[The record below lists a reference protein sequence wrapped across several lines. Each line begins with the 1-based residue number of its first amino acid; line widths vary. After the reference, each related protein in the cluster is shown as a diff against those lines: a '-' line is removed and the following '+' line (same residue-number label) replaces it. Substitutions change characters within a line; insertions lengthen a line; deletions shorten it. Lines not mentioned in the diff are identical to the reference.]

1 MAHPQIAAFARLANG
16 SAKPTRSIAGQNTLI
31 TRTIHDMAYDPVR
44 DEIVV
49 PQFFAFAVL
58 TFRGDANGNVA
69 PVRKIFGP
77 STQIKNPDSM
87 ALDPVHGEIFV
98 PQDDNTILVFP
109 RDANGDVAPIRILK
123 TGNRNPNRMV
133 IDPVHNLLIVSG
145 GPELRIWDRT
155 ASGDTPPKAVI
166 RIPRGPYNP
175 ARSSPEEEGGGGGGT
190 QTALMAVNPATGM
203 VFVNVRVGGRF
214 RLEDYVGVWS
224 VFDKGE
230 VAPRWTIG
238 GPGNLL
244 KDVRGIAL
252 DPKTKHVMISDKT
265 HNAIFTFSVPEAF

>member
-31 TRTIHDMAYDPVR
+31 TRTIHDMAYDPVH

-49 PQFFAFAVL
+49 PQFFAFAIL

-77 STQIKNPDSM
+77 STQIRNPDSVS
-87 ALDPVHGEIFV
+87 LDPVHGEIYV
-98 PQDDNTILVFP
+98 PQDNNRLLVFS
-109 RDANGDVAPIRILK
+109 RDTNGDSAPIRILN
-123 TGNRNPNRMV
+123 TQDGDPNRVV

-145 GPELRIWDRT
+145 GPRLRIWDRT
-155 ASGDTPPKAVI
+155 ASGNTPPKAVI
-166 RIPRGPYNP
+166 TIPKGPYNP
-175 ARSSPEEEGGGGGGT
+175 SGGTGQGGGGGGGT
-190 QTALMAVNPATGM
+190 QTALMAVNPASGM

-214 RLEDYVGVWS
+214 RLEDYVAVWS

-238 GPGNLL
+238 GPDNLL

-252 DPKTKHVMISDKT
+252 DPKSKHVIISDKT
-265 HNAIFTFSVPEAF
+265 HNAIFTFNVPEAF

>member
-1 MAHPQIAAFARLANG
+1 VAHPQIAAFARLANG

-31 TRTIHDMAYDPVR
+31 TRTIHDMAYDHVR

-49 PQFFAFAVL
+49 PQFFAFAIL

-77 STQIKNPDSM
+77 KTQIKLPDAVS
-87 ALDPVHGEIFV
+87 LDPVHGEIFV
-98 PQDDNTILVFP
+98 PQDDNRILVFS
-109 RDANGDVAPIRILK
+109 REANGDVAPIRILN
-123 TGNRNPNRMV
+123 TGNRNPNRIA
-133 IDPVHNLLIVSG
+133 IDPVHNLVIVSG
-145 GPELRIWDRT
+145 GPTLRIWDRT
-155 ASGDTPPKAVI
+155 ASGDTPPRSVI
-166 RIPRGPYNP
+166 TIPKGIYNP
-175 ARSSPEEEGGGGGGT
+175 EAASGQQGGGGGST
-190 QTALMAVNPATGM
+190 QTALMAVNPDSGM

-224 VFDKGE
+224 VFDNGE

-238 GPGNLL
+238 GPDNLL

-252 DPKTKHVMISDKT
+252 DPKNKQVMISDKT
-265 HNAIFTFSVPEAF
+265 HNAVFTFHVPEAF

>member
-1 MAHPQIAAFARLANG
+1 MADG

-49 PQFFAFAVL
+49 PQFYAFAIL
-58 TFRGDANGNVA
+58 TFAGDANGNVA
-69 PVRKIFGP
+69 PLRKIFGP
-77 STQIKNPDSM
+77 STQIKLPSAV

-98 PQDDNTILVFP
+98 PQRNRILVFP
-109 RDANGDVAPIRILK
+109 RDANGDTAPIRILN
-123 TGNRNPNRMV
+123 TGDSPNRVV

-145 GPELRIWDRT
+145 GPRLRIWDRT
-155 ASGDTPPKAVI
+155 ASGDTPPKRVI
-166 RIPRGPYNP
+166 TIPAGPYNP
-175 ARSSPEEEGGGGGGT
+175 AQSSQGGRGT
-190 QTALMAVNPATGM
+190 FTALMAVNPDSGM
-203 VFVNVRVGGRF
+203 VFANVRVGGRF
-214 RLEDYVGVWS
+214 RLEDYVAVWS
-224 VFDKGE
+224 VFDEGE

-238 GPGNLL
+238 GPNALL

-252 DPKTKHVMISDKT
+252 DPKSKHVIISDKT

>member
-1 MAHPQIAAFARLANG
+1 VAHPQIAAFARLANG

-31 TRTIHDMAYDPVR
+31 TRTIHDMAYDYVR

-49 PQFFAFAVL
+49 PQFFAFAIL
-58 TFRGDANGNVA
+58 TYRGDANGNVA

-77 STQIKNPDSM
+77 STQIKNPDSVS
-87 ALDPVHGEIFV
+87 LDPVHGEIYV
-98 PQDDNTILVFP
+98 PQDNNRLLVFS
-109 RDANGDVAPIRILK
+109 RETNGDSAPIRILD
-123 TGNRNPNRMV
+123 TQDGDPNRVV

-145 GPELRIWDRT
+145 GPRLRIWDRT
-155 ASGDTPPKAVI
+155 ASGKTPPKAVI
-166 RIPRGPYNP
+166 TIPRGPYNP
-175 ARSSPEEEGGGGGGT
+175 GGGGQGGGGGGRGT
-190 QTALMAVNPATGM
+190 QTALMAVNPASGM

-214 RLEDYVGVWS
+214 REEDYVGVWS

-238 GPGNLL
+238 GPDNLL

-252 DPKTKHVMISDKT
+252 DPKSKQVIISDKT

>member
-1 MAHPQIAAFARLANG
+1 VAHPQIAAFARLANG

-31 TRTIHDMAYDPVR
+31 TRTIHDMAYDYVR

-49 PQFFAFAVL
+49 PQFFAFAIL
-58 TFRGDANGNVA
+58 TFKGDANGNVA

-77 STQIKNPDSM
+77 STQIKLPDAVS
-87 ALDPVHGEIFV
+87 LDPVHGEIYV
-98 PQDDNTILVFP
+98 PKDDNSILVFN

-123 TGNRNPNRMV
+123 TGNRNPNRLA
-133 IDPVHNLLIVSG
+133 IDPIHNVLIVSG

-155 ASGDTPPKAVI
+155 ASGDTPPKRVI

-175 ARSSPEEEGGGGGGT
+175 QAASGQQGGGGGST
-190 QTALMAVNPATGM
+190 QTALMAVNPQSGM

-224 VFDKGE
+224 VYDDGE

-238 GPGNLL
+238 GPDNLL

-252 DPKTKHVMISDKT
+252 DPKNKNVMISDKT
-265 HNAIFTFSVPEAF
+265 HNAVFTFSIPEAF

>member
-1 MAHPQIAAFARLANG
+1 MANG

-31 TRTIHDMAYDPVR
+31 TRTIHDMAYDHVH

-49 PQFFAFAVL
+49 PQFFAFAIL
-58 TFRGDANGNVA
+58 TYRGDSNGNVA

-77 STQIKNPDSM
+77 STQIRNPDAVS
-87 ALDPVHGEIFV
+87 LDPINGEIYV
-98 PQDDNTILVFP
+98 PQDNNRLLVFK
-109 RDANGDVAPIRILK
+109 RETNGDSAPIRILD
-123 TGNRNPNRMV
+123 TQDGDPNRVV

-145 GPELRIWDRT
+145 GPRLRIWDRT
-155 ASGDTPPKAVI
+155 ASGKTPPKAVI

-175 ARSSPEEEGGGGGGT
+175 GSASGQQGGGGGST
-190 QTALMAVNPATGM
+190 QTALMAVNPASGM

-224 VFDKGE
+224 VFDNGE
-230 VAPRWTIG
+230 VAPRYTIG
-238 GPGNLL
+238 GPDNLL

-252 DPKTKHVMISDKT
+252 DPKNKTVYISDKT
-265 HNAIFTFSVPEAF
+265 HNAIFGFNVPEVF